1 LKLIKMSF
9 RKEKKYRLTY
19 SDIAVVQQLLFKNGM
34 KELYPSRIINSCYFD
49 TENMSL
55 FHDSEEGVLPRKK
68 VRIRWYDNN
77 LNLNKEIKISSLEGR
92 HKVSKKF
99 NKINKIEDLYNL
111 NLFDETY
118 GKLIPTL
125 IVSYK
130 RFYFNLDKLRITFDK
145 NISYLNIKTK
155 IHQKIN
161 DDECVMEAKVPLECS
176 DDYIDKMISQS
187 TSRFSKYSRGLLY
200 FYK

>member
-1 LKLIKMSF
+1 MSF

>member
-1 LKLIKMSF
+1 MSF

-77 LNLNKEIKISSLEGR
+77 LDLNKEIKISSLEGR

-145 NISYLNIKTK
+145 NIFYLNIKTK

>member
-1 LKLIKMSF
+1 MSF

-77 LNLNKEIKISSLEGR
+77 LDLNKEIKISSLKGR

-145 NISYLNIKTK
+145 NIFYLNIKTK

>member
-1 LKLIKMSF
+1 MSF

-68 VRIRWYDNN
+68 VRIRWYNNN

-187 TSRFSKYSRGLLY
+187 TSRFSKYSRGLLH

>member
-1 LKLIKMSF
+1 MSF

-19 SDIAVVQQLLFKNGM
+19 SDIAAVQQLLFKNGM

-68 VRIRWYDNN
+68 VRLRWYDNN

-92 HKVSKKF
+92 HKVCKSF
-99 NKINKIEDLYNL
+99 SKINKIDDLYNL

-118 GKLIPTL
+118 GKLTPTL

-145 NISYLNIKTK
+145 NISYLYIKTK
-155 IHQKIN
+155 THQKII
-161 DDECVMEAKVPLECS
+161 DEECVMEAKVPLECS